1 MTGLVPRF
9 PTLIVGMFGL
19 LAALLM
25 FIAGVILSNQLSEN
39 KRDFEYKL
47 VMVEN
52 LKRGLKKDERDN

>member
-1 MTGLVPRF
+1 
-9 PTLIVGMFGL
+9 MFGL